1 MERSILCL
9 QKYSEVTTMGW
20 YEAIK
25 DGIAVAQQ
33 ADNIP
38 LVEKLIDAQKQIFD
52 LVDENHRL
60 RDQIRQME
68 ETSEIAST
76 IERHDDAYITLADDP
91 DKRIYCS
98 CCWDTKRML
107 VQGQKT
113 GVGTYSCPSCGS
125 SAFYDRVAHDQHQKE
140 AIKGLGNI
148 NSPIRLRKPF

>member
-1 MERSILCL
+1 
-9 QKYSEVTTMGW
+9 MGW

-38 LVEKLIDAQKQIFD
+38 LVEKMIDAQKQIFD

-60 RDQIRQME
+60 RDQIKQLE
-68 ETSEIAST
+68 ETSEIASK

-113 GVGTYSCPSCGS
+113 GVRTYTCPSCGTN
-125 SAFYDRVAHDQHQKE
+125 AYYDRSASDRLQQEVLKE
-140 AIKGLGNI
+140 IDDML
-148 NSPIRLRKPF
+148 

>member
-1 MERSILCL
+1 
-9 QKYSEVTTMGW
+9 MGW

-98 CCWDTKRML
+98 CCWDTKGCLCRDKKPELELIPAPL
-107 VQGQKT
+107 VDHLHSMIELLMTNIRKKLSKVWAISIHQYGQENPFN
-113 GVGTYSCPSCGS
+113 YHGS
-125 SAFYDRVAHDQHQKE
+125 S
-140 AIKGLGNI
+140 
-148 NSPIRLRKPF
+148 

>member
-1 MERSILCL
+1 
-9 QKYSEVTTMGW
+9 MGW

-38 LVEKLIDAQKQIFD
+38 LVEKMIDAQKQIFD

-60 RDQIRQME
+60 RDQIKQLE
-68 ETSEIAST
+68 ETSEIASK

-107 VQGQKT
+107 VQGQKPELELIPVLLAGPT
-113 GVGTYSCPSCGS
+113 PTMIEALVIGS
-125 SAFYDRVAHDQHQKE
+125 NKKSLK
-140 AIKGLGNI
+140 K
-148 NSPIRLRKPF
+148 